1 MPTIGD
7 SLREARM
14 RQHLDIADVEA
25 KTKIRAKY
33 LRALE
38 NEEFGM
44 LPGPTFVKTFLRT
57 YAEALGLDPQ
67 VLVEEYR
74 ATYEPREEVDH
85 LQQLGPTAVA
95 RDRRRGGGIGP
106 PPPRPWVLIGL
117 ATLTIIGVLAVIGL
131 VGGSGDDD
139 DGNGGS
145 QQAGEQTNTTPKPKE
160 KQKKETPAVPK
171 TVTLR
176 IVPANQVYVCIDSGA
191 GTDITFEGILDGP
204 RTFRG
209 GKRLRVNLGKTDLQL
224 TVNGKTVPIE
234 PGPEPVGFAF
244 TPRSTKSL
252 PLGERPC
259 A

>member
-1 MPTIGD
+1 MPSIGD

-14 RQHLDIADVEA
+14 REHLDIADVESR
-25 KTKIRAKY
+25 TKIRAKY

-74 ATYEPREEVDH
+74 TTYEPREEAEH

-117 ATLTIIGVLAVIGL
+117 AAVTVVGVLLVIGL
-131 VGGSGDDD
+131 LSGDD
-139 DGNGGS
+139 NGGGGS
-145 QQAGEQTNTTPKPKE
+145 SDKASTSTTKTKPKK
-160 KQKKETPAVPK
+160 KQKPKATTAPK

-176 IVPANQVYVCIDSGA
+176 IVPANEVYVCIDTGP
-191 GTDITFEGILDGP
+191 GTDITFDGILDAP

-209 GKRLRVNLGKTDLQL
+209 GQRLRVNLGKTDLQL

-234 PGPEPVGFAF
+234 PSPEPVGFAF

-252 PLGERPC
+252 PLGQRPC

>member
-14 RQHLDIADVEA
+14 RQHLDIADVEG

-74 ATYEPREEVDH
+74 ATYEPREEAEH

-106 PPPRPWVLIGL
+106 PTPRPWLLIVI
-117 ATLTIIGVLAVIGL
+117 AAVTLVGVLLVIGL
-131 VGGSGDDD
+131 LSGDD
-139 DGNGGS
+139 NGGGDGS
-145 QQAGEQTNTTPKPKE
+145 QRADGQTSTPTKPKR
-160 KQKKETPAVPK
+160 KQKTKTAPTPK
-171 TVTLR
+171 TVTMR
-176 IVPANQVYVCIDSGA
+176 IVPSNQVYVCIDSGP
-191 GTDITFEGILDGP
+191 GTPIKFNGILDGP

-209 GKRLRVNLGKTDLQL
+209 GRRLRVNLGKTDLQL
-224 TVNGKTVPIE
+224 KVNGKTVAID

-252 PLGERPC
+252 PLGDRPC

>member
-1 MPTIGD
+1 MPSIGD

-14 RQHLDIADVEA
+14 RQHLDIADVESR
-25 KTKIRAKY
+25 TKIRAKY

-74 ATYEPREEVDH
+74 ASYESREEAEH

-117 ATLTIIGVLAVIGL
+117 AAVTVVGVLLVIGL
-131 VGGSGDDD
+131 LSGDDNG
-139 DGNGGS
+139 GNGS
-145 QQAGEQTNTTPKPKE
+145 SDKASTTTTKSKPKK
-160 KQKKETPAVPK
+160 KQKPKTTTVPK

-176 IVPANQVYVCIDSGA
+176 IVPTNQVYVCIDSGA
-191 GTDITFEGILDGP
+191 GTDITFEGILDAP

-224 TVNGKTVPIE
+224 KVNGKTVPIE
-234 PGPEPVGFAF
+234 PSPEPVGFAF
-244 TPRSTKSL
+244 TPSSTKSL
-252 PLGERPC
+252 PLGQRPC

>member
-1 MPTIGD
+1 MPSIGD

-14 RQHLDIADVEA
+14 RQHLDIADVESR
-25 KTKIRAKY
+25 TKIRAKY

-74 ATYEPREEVDH
+74 ATYEPREEAEH

-117 ATLTIIGVLAVIGL
+117 AALTVVGVLLVIGL
-131 VGGSGDDD
+131 LSGDD
-139 DGNGGS
+139 NGGGGS
-145 QQAGEQTNTTPKPKE
+145 SDKASTTTTKTKPKK
-160 KQKKETPAVPK
+160 KQKPKTSTASK

-176 IVPANQVYVCIDSGA
+176 IVPANQVYVCIDTGP
-191 GTDITFEGILDGP
+191 GTDITFNGILDGP

-209 GKRLRVNLGKTDLQL
+209 GQRLRVNLGKTDLQL

-234 PGPEPVGFAF
+234 PSPEPVGFAF

-252 PLGERPC
+252 PLGQRPC